1 MVSSRGP
8 SSSGAGKK
16 AFVPGCQPLCSPA
29 PSTRLDPALSRL
41 CHPPPL
47 PTHLFQADSSKLVMA
62 GALTDPVDGAVFI
75 FRNVTPEE
83 LEAFVAAD
91 PYVKAGLVP
100 SWTVRPYM
108 VVAGDCT

>member
-1 MVSSRGP
+1 M
-8 SSSGAGKK
+8 
-16 AFVPGCQPLCSPA
+16 PA
-29 PSTRLDPALSRL
+29 VLPCTLDYTTALSPL
-41 CHPPPL
+41 IHTPPR
-47 PTHLFQADSSKLVMA
+47 THVPQADSSKLVMA

-83 LEAFVAAD
+83 VEAFVAAD

-108 VVAGDCT
+108 VVAGDCS